1 MMCRQGGNV
10 PTNLAIDD
18 GLLAEALR
26 IGGFKTKRE
35 TVNQALEDFIRSR
48 KRRSALKYL
57 GTIEFGR
64 RWNYKADR
72 RRR

>member
-1 MMCRQGGNV
+1 VWARRKNV

-18 GLLAEALR
+18 SLLSEALK
-26 IGGFKTKRE
+26 IGGLKTKRE
-35 TVNQALEDFIRSR
+35 TVNRALEDFIRSR

-57 GTIEFGR
+57 GTIEFAP

>member
-1 MMCRQGGNV
+1 M

-26 IGGFKTKRE
+26 LGGLRTKRE
-35 TVNQALEDFIRSR
+35 TVNQALEDFIRAR

-57 GTIEFGR
+57 GTIQFAPG
-64 RWNYKADR
+64 WNHKADR

>member
-1 MMCRQGGNV
+1 M

-18 GLLAEALR
+18 GLLSEALKLS
-26 IGGFKTKRE
+26 GLKTKRE
-35 TVNQALEDFIRSR
+35 TVNQALEDFIRAR
-48 KRRSALKYL
+48 KRRSALKQL
-57 GTIEFGR
+57 GTIEFVP

>member
-1 MMCRQGGNV
+1 MEENV

-18 GLLAEALR
+18 DLLAEALKL
-26 IGGFKTKRE
+26 GGLKTKRE
-35 TVNQALEDFIRSR
+35 TVNLALEDFIRSR
-48 KRRSALKYL
+48 KRLSALKHL
-57 GTIEFGR
+57 GTIRFAP

>member
-1 MMCRQGGNV
+1 V

-26 IGGFKTKRE
+26 IGGLKTKRE
-35 TVNQALEDFIRSR
+35 TVNRALEDFIRAR
-48 KRRSALKYL
+48 KRRSALKQL
-57 GTIEFGR
+57 GTIEFAP

>member
-1 MMCRQGGNV
+1 V

-18 GLLAEALR
+18 GLLSEALKL
-26 IGGFKTKRE
+26 GGLKTKRE
-35 TVNQALEDFIRSR
+35 TVNQALEDFIRAR
-48 KRRSALKYL
+48 KRRSALKQL
-57 GTIEFGR
+57 GTIEFAP

>member
-1 MMCRQGGNV
+1 M

-18 GLLAEALR
+18 SLLAEALKL
-26 IGGFKTKRE
+26 GGLKTKRE

-48 KRRSALKYL
+48 KRRSALKQL
-57 GTIEFGR
+57 GTIQFAP

>member
-1 MMCRQGGNV
+1 M

-18 GLLAEALR
+18 SLLAEALKL
-26 IGGFKTKRE
+26 GGLKTKRE

-48 KRRSALKYL
+48 KRRSALRHL
-57 GTIEFGR
+57 GTIEFAP

>member
-1 MMCRQGGNV
+1 M

-18 GLLAEALR
+18 GLLAEALKL
-26 IGGFKTKRE
+26 GGLKTKRE
-35 TVNQALEDFIRSR
+35 TVNRALEDFIRAR
-48 KRRSALKYL
+48 KRRSALKQL
-57 GTIEFGR
+57 GTIEFAP

>member
-1 MMCRQGGNV
+1 M

-18 GLLAEALR
+18 NLLAEALKL
-26 IGGFKTKRE
+26 GGLKTKRE

-48 KRRSALKYL
+48 KRRSALKQL
-57 GTIEFGR
+57 GTIQFAP

>member
-1 MMCRQGGNV
+1 V

-18 GLLAEALR
+18 SLLAEALKL
-26 IGGFKTKRE
+26 GGLKTKRE

-48 KRRSALKYL
+48 KRRSALKQL
-57 GTIEFGR
+57 GTIQFAP

>member
-1 MMCRQGGNV
+1 V

-18 GLLAEALR
+18 GLLSEALKLS
-26 IGGFKTKRE
+26 GLKTKRE
-35 TVNQALEDFIRSR
+35 TVNQALEDFIRAR
-48 KRRSALKYL
+48 KRRSALKQL
-57 GTIEFGR
+57 GTIEFVP

>member
-1 MMCRQGGNV
+1 M

-26 IGGFKTKRE
+26 LGGLRTKRE
-35 TVNQALEDFIRSR
+35 TVNQALEDFIRAR

-57 GTIEFGR
+57 GTIQFAPG
-64 RWNYKADR
+64 WSHKADR

>member
-1 MMCRQGGNV
+1 M

-18 GLLAEALR
+18 GLLAEALKL
-26 IGGFKTKRE
+26 GGLRTKRE
-35 TVNQALEDFIRSR
+35 TVNQALEDFIRAR
-48 KRRSALKYL
+48 KRRSALKQL
-57 GTIEFGR
+57 GTIEFAP

>member
-1 MMCRQGGNV
+1 V

-18 GLLAEALR
+18 GLLAEALK
-26 IGGFKTKRE
+26 IGGLKTKRE
-35 TVNQALEDFIRSR
+35 TVNRALEYFIQAR
-48 KRRSALKYL
+48 KRRSALKQL
-57 GTIEFGR
+57 GTIEFAP